1 MKIRAFRA
9 LRPASD
15 KVEQVASVP
24 YDTINSD
31 EARELAVGRPW
42 SFLHVIRPEID
53 LPRECDVH
61 DDAVYDKGAENFRR
75 FQDEGALVREE
86 APCLYLYRQRM
97 GEHVQRGIVSCCH
110 VDAYDQNRILK
121 HEKTRQDKEDDR
133 TRHVKSLMAN
143 AGPIFLTYRDSE
155 SVDQLVDEV
164 ERQEP
169 LYHIESP
176 DGVVHTVWRIAR
188 SEAMITAFESVPC
201 AYIADGH
208 HRAAAAA
215 RTARELRDANANH
228 TGDEEYNW
236 FLAVLFQSGDLTVLP
251 YNRVVRDLNG
261 MTEETFLEALGR
273 CGELVETDQPEPDR
287 SCTFGVRVGGKWWM
301 LAVDEGTVDWSDSI
315 ASLDVSILQDRVL
328 TPLLGIGD
336 PRTDERIEFV
346 GGIRGMEELERR
358 AAPSGVAFALHATS
372 MDQLLA
378 VSDDSKCMP
387 PKSTWFEPKLR
398 SGLFVHAID
407 STGAA
412 VPQHAQ
418 ERSS

>member
-208 HRAAAAA
+208 HRSAAAA

-236 FLAVLFQSGDLTVLP
+236 FLTVLFPATQLQILP
-251 YNRVVRDLNG
+251 YNRSVHDLNG
-261 MTEETFLEALGR
+261 LTEA
-273 CGELVETDQPEPDR
+273 ELLVAVRARFRVIEMVPATPPQPR
-287 SCTFGVRVGGKWWM
+287 QVSMYLGGKWYGLSWDSPD
-301 LAVDEGTVDWSDSI
+301 VDDPV
-315 ASLDVSILQDRVL
+315 AALDVTYLQDHLLAPV
-328 TPLLGIGD
+328 LGIDD
-336 PRTDERIEFV
+336 PRTSDRIDFV
-346 GGIRGMEELERR
+346 GGIRGPEELERLVD
-358 AAPSGVAFALHATS
+358 SGKGAVAFS
-372 MDQLLA
+372 MFPVMVDQMMDIA
-378 VSDDSKCMP
+378 DADRIMP

-398 SGLFVHAID
+398 SGLLVHTLD
-407 STGAA
+407 
-412 VPQHAQ
+412 
-418 ERSS
+418 

>member
-208 HRAAAAA
+208 HRSAAAA

-236 FLAVLFQSGDLTVLP
+236 FLTVLFPATQLQILP
-251 YNRVVRDLNG
+251 YNRSVHDLNG
-261 MTEETFLEALGR
+261 LTEA
-273 CGELVETDQPEPDR
+273 ELLVAVRARFRVTEMVPATPSQPR
-287 SCTFGVRVGGKWWM
+287 QVSMYLGGKWYGLSWD
-301 LAVDEGTVDWSDSI
+301 APDVDDPV
-315 ASLDVSILQDRVL
+315 AALDVTYLQDHLLAPV
-328 TPLLGIGD
+328 LGIDD
-336 PRTDERIEFV
+336 PRTSDRIDFV
-346 GGIRGMEELERR
+346 GGIRGPEELERLVD
-358 AAPSGVAFALHATS
+358 SGKGAVAFS
-372 MDQLLA
+372 MFPVMVDQMMDIA
-378 VSDDSKCMP
+378 DADRIMP

-398 SGLFVHAID
+398 SGLLVHTLD
-407 STGAA
+407 
-412 VPQHAQ
+412 
-418 ERSS
+418 

>member
-1 MKIRAFRA
+1 
-9 LRPASD
+9 
-15 KVEQVASVP
+15 
-24 YDTINSD
+24 
-31 EARELAVGRPW
+31 
-42 SFLHVIRPEID
+42 
-53 LPRECDVH
+53 
-61 DDAVYDKGAENFRR
+61 
-75 FQDEGALVREE
+75 
-86 APCLYLYRQRM
+86 M

-208 HRAAAAA
+208 HRSAAAA

-236 FLAVLFQSGDLTVLP
+236 FLTVLFPATQLQILP
-251 YNRVVRDLNG
+251 YNRSVHDLNG
-261 MTEETFLEALGR
+261 LTEA
-273 CGELVETDQPEPDR
+273 ELLVAVRARFRVIEMVPATPPQPR
-287 SCTFGVRVGGKWWM
+287 QVSMYLGGKWYGLSWDSPD
-301 LAVDEGTVDWSDSI
+301 VDDPV
-315 ASLDVSILQDRVL
+315 AALDVTYLQDHLLAPV
-328 TPLLGIGD
+328 LGIDD
-336 PRTDERIEFV
+336 PRTSDRIDFV
-346 GGIRGMEELERR
+346 GGIRGPEELERLVD
-358 AAPSGVAFALHATS
+358 SGKGAVAFS
-372 MDQLLA
+372 MFPVMVDQMMDIA
-378 VSDDSKCMP
+378 DADRIMP

-398 SGLFVHAID
+398 SGLLVHTLD
-407 STGAA
+407 
-412 VPQHAQ
+412 
-418 ERSS
+418 